1 MTDKVTELAKK
12 HGAKFTVASNG
23 DTYQVQNRVSMT
35 PAQLRAIIKEA
46 SAPLVEG
53 LKSVQ
58 SELWMYGYQD
68 DSRDRVQVTL
78 RDTLAEFNKEFGD
91 D

>member
-1 MTDKVTELAKK
+1 MTNITELAKK
-12 HGAKFTVASNG
+12 HGA
-23 DTYQVQNRVSMT
+23 TYSYDHVFMT
-35 PAQLRAIIKEA
+35 YDQLRAIIRDA
-46 SAPLVEG
+46 CTPLVEG

-91 D
+91 AG